1 MKVSTE
7 NTFLMCTCPGNKE
20 CPILLEGRGIK
31 TTQRKQCLAEI
42 RQVVI
47 YEGVQAWE
55 LGKANENK
63 IWKAS
68 KSTIPSIF
76 ILPRAALKHGFKR
89 WIWIYL
95 SSLWIFSHQDGPG
108 HFPILVLNLIWNPL
122 LQNAFTTCLRWKER
136 SSCQLTEMFSA
147 RLS

>member
-1 MKVSTE
+1 MKASTE
-7 NTFLMCTCPGNKE
+7 NTFFMCTCPGNKE
-20 CPILLEGRGIK
+20 RPILLEGSGIK
-31 TTQRKQCLAEI
+31 TTQRKQCLTEV
-42 RQVVI
+42 RQVVV

-68 KSTIPSIF
+68 KSAIPSIF
-76 ILPRAALKHGFKR
+76 ILPRAAVKHSFKR
-89 WIWIYL
+89 WTWIYF
-95 SSLWIFSHQDGPG
+95 SSLWICSCQDEPG

-122 LQNAFTTCLRWKER
+122 LQNAFTTCLRWKEQ